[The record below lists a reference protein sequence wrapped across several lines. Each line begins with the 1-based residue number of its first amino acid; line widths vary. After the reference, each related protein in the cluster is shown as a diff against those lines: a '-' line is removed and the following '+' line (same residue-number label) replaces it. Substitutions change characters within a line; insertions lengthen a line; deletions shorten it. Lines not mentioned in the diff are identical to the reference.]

1 MKAMLP
7 AVQGQGLGS
16 LLLAHTL
23 EQSDALGH
31 PVYLEATSERNGPLY
46 QRHGLKVVDELR
58 VGTCPPISAMLR
70 QPRSLENRCQ

>member
-1 MKAMLP
+1 MFP

-23 EQSDALGH
+23 AQTDALGL
-31 PVYLEATSERNGPLY
+31 PAYLEATSDRNVPLY
-46 QRHGLKVVDELR
+46 QRHGFEVVDELR
-58 VGTCPPISAMLR
+58 VGTCPPITAMLR